1 MTGNLREVISGSMA
15 ISLLVNGTEQ
25 QVECESDSTL
35 LHVLR
40 NDLGLY
46 GAKFGCGLE
55 QCGACLVL
63 VDDQPVYSCTAR
75 IGDMDGARIDTVERQ
90 GDPILEA
97 LRQAFLDHNAAQCGY
112 CTAGILIRARALLAE
127 NSAPDRLTIGSA
139 LDPQLCRCGAHPRVI
154 RAVQAAARTLTGDW
168 G

>member
-1 MTGNLREVISGSMA
+1 MA
-15 ISLLVNGTEQ
+15 ISFVVNGTEHR
-25 QVECESDSTL
+25 VEREPDTTL

-63 VDDQPVYSCTAR
+63 VNDQPVCSCTAR
-75 IGDMDGARIDTVERQ
+75 VGDLDGARIDTVERQ
-90 GDPILEA
+90 GDRVLEA

-112 CTAGILIRARALLAE
+112 CTAGILIRARALLARDP
-127 NSAPDRLTIGSA
+127 APDRRAIGSA

-154 RAVQAAARTLTGDW
+154 RAVQSAAERLAGNER
-168 G
+168 